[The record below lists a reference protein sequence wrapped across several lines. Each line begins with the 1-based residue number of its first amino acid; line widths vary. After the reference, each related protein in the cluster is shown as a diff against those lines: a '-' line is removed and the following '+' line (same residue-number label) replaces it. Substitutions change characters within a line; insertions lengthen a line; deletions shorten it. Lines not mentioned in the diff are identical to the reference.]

1 MSLMPSPA
9 AARPRRRALLTG
21 ALGASGA
28 AFGLPLL
35 SACSGGE
42 TAGDTDGA
50 STGAARR
57 LRSGA
62 ARDSEHLLARYDG
75 TAKVHPALAAP
86 LRPLREEIV
95 RHVRVLRGGESGT
108 RSPSPGPRGSRS
120 PSGAPGTDRSAQPG
134 GRSDASERP
143 PAPDTASV
151 PKSPAAALT
160 ALARAERKLADTRT
174 KALDGAPPELA
185 RLLASVA
192 ACGSAHGYLLDQRS
206 KDSGS
211 GDDGKS
217 TADDGG
223 SADDGMADEAGPRRE
238 EAAEG

>member
-1 MSLMPSPA
+1 MSLMPSPT
-9 AARPRRRALLTG
+9 AARPRRRALLAG
-21 ALGASGA
+21 VLGATGT
-28 AFGLPLL
+28 AFGVPLL
-35 SACSGGE
+35 AACTGGE
-42 TAGDTDGA
+42 AAQDADGA
-50 STGAARR
+50 GAEAARR

-75 TAKVHPALAAP
+75 TAEVHPALAAP

-108 RSPSPGPRGSRS
+108 RSPSPGGRGTRR
-120 PSGAPGTDRSAQPG
+120 PSDAPGTDRSAQPG
-134 GRSDASERP
+134 GRESTSERP
-143 PAPDTASV
+143 PSPDTASV
-151 PKSPAAALT
+151 PKSPTAALA
-160 ALARAERKLADTRT
+160 ALARAERELADTRT
-174 KALDGAPPELA
+174 RALDGAPPELA

-192 ACGSAHGYLLDQRS
+192 ACGSAHGYLLDQRG
-206 KDSGS
+206 KDAGS

-238 EAAEG
+238 GAAEG

>member
-21 ALGASGA
+21 ALGATGA
-28 AFGLPLL
+28 AFGLPLVA
-35 SACSGGE
+35 ACTGGE
-42 TAGDTDGA
+42 AAGDADWAGTD
-50 STGAARR
+50 AARR

-95 RHVRVLRGGESGT
+95 RHVRVLRGGESAT
-108 RSPSPGPRGSRS
+108 RSPSPGARGSRS
-120 PSGAPGTDRSAQPG
+120 PSGAPGNDRSAQPG
-134 GRSDASERP
+134 ERGSISEGP
-143 PAPDTASV
+143 PSPDTASV
-151 PKSPAAALT
+151 PESPAAALA
-160 ALARAERKLADTRT
+160 ALARAERKLAGTRT
-174 KALDGAPPELA
+174 EALAGAPPELA

-192 ACGSAHGYLLDQRS
+192 ACGSAHGYLLDQQG
-206 KDSGS
+206 KDAGS
-211 GDDGKS
+211 ADDGKS

-223 SADDGMADEAGPRRE
+223 SAADGRADEAGPRRE
-238 EAAEG
+238 GAAEE